1 MARQMQALN
10 QSKLRMS
17 PSPEDSTDSIVSL
30 LEGYYFGARVVAVAV
45 AVAVANASAIAFGST
60 NYGSAV
66 QTLSVLFK
74 DFTLID

>member
-1 MARQMQALN
+1 M
-10 QSKLRMS
+10 
-17 PSPEDSTDSIVSL
+17 SL
-30 LEGYYFGARVVAVAV
+30 LEGCYFGARVVGLAVAV
-45 AVAVANASAIAFGST
+45 AMAVAVANASAIAFGST